1 MSDGASNGA
10 VRSRRVGSQGAAPA
24 APRPRKARKIL
35 VASTGAPIERA
46 VLEAAV
52 ELAGE
57 EPTRMY
63 VMSVARIWGVKYG
76 LPNPGLYPNRLE
88 WEQQRKVVDDA
99 AAWLRKRGFEVKVRA
114 VAARNAPRALG
125 SWATMLGCNAVV
137 IGQPPLA
144 RWERV
149 VKGEDARDLA
159 RRTKATVHAVPVPPR
174 EPAKPFAAKSSR
186 PRPAARRGPRK

>member
-1 MSDGASNGA
+1 
-10 VRSRRVGSQGAAPA
+10 VGSQGAAPA

-35 VASTGAPIERA
+35 VASTGAPVEQA

-99 AAWLRKRGFEVKVRA
+99 ADWLRTRGFEVTVRA
-114 VAARNAPRALG
+114 VAARNAPRAIG
-125 SWATMLGCNAVV
+125 SWATGLGCHIVV

-144 RWERV
+144 RWERI

-159 RRTKATVHAVPVPPR
+159 RRTKAKVHAVPVPPR
-174 EPAKPFAAKSSR
+174 EPAKPFVVKPARSA
-186 PRPAARRGPRK
+186 RPAMRRPPRK